1 MNFSAPFIKRPV
13 MTVLVMVVLVFFG
26 VISYISMPVSSLPSV
41 NFPIIEVTAN
51 YPGASQQEM
60 SNLIAAPLERQFMQT
75 QGIARV
81 MSSNSYNSTQIILQF
96 HQDMDINVAAEN
108 VQQAI
113 TETQALLPK
122 DLPQTPQYV
131 KVNPT
136 DTPILYIALSSKNDL
151 TGDLYKYIWNYVGQ
165 QLGTIAGISYIQVLG
180 QKFAFRIRVNPLE
193 LAARNIALHEV
204 VESIN
209 NYNDL
214 VPTGKFYNQNT
225 SVTMVTNGQLLKT
238 SDYDEIIIKYVDG
251 QPVKIKDIGYT
262 IPSTE
267 NDKMSYIW
275 QTREGA
281 KNVAFLA
288 ILKDPAFNTIEVCE
302 KVQTMVDRLQNNI
315 PKSMSLFIPFS
326 QMAWIQEAFVD
337 VQFTLLLAFIL
348 VVLIVYLYLGNFR
361 NTLIPLITIPI
372 TFTGTFIF
380 MYLFN
385 YNLDIISLSALTLA
399 IGFLIDDAIV
409 VLENIYRHKEMQKT
423 SLEASYDGSKQIV
436 TTIISMSL
444 CLCAVFIPLIFL
456 SSPIGKIF
464 HELAGVTII
473 AVVFSGF
480 ISLTL
485 TPMLCSRFIPAEE
498 KETRVAKFS
507 KKINDKFSRVYKKGL
522 DWSLIHKGTI
532 LLFSVVSIVLS
543 VVIFQKIPRSFL
555 PTFNLGVI
563 QCFVVAD
570 ERTSPKRMRSIAEEL
585 SKVSLES
592 PYVQHT
598 GCSTSNP
605 TDNQSLFFIF
615 LDTES
620 SSVSIN
626 QVIDELHR
634 KFMALP
640 YVEVFMKPFPL
651 INLQSGVASSGKADY
666 QYILTSLDEKLL
678 YKTSKVLQ
686 EKMAKSPYFSQVSTD
701 YFPNAQTLEM
711 NFLRERAQTY
721 SNQNVKQIQ
730 QNLKYAYGETYVS
743 QINVPADR
751 YYVVLEVDKEYYS
764 SPAELS
770 SLYLSTPMSDISMT
784 SVIETKMETTPI
796 TINHINAQPSVTLAF
811 NPAPGVPLGTAVEE
825 LKVLAKESTPPGVL
839 GDVSGNTVE
848 FEQLMK
854 QLFVL
859 LIIAIFVIY
868 IILGILYEN
877 FLHPFSLLI
886 SVPIGIIG
894 GLIAL
899 LITGNTLSIFSMV
912 GIILL
917 IGISMKNGILVVDFA
932 LEKMEQEKIDPEKA
946 IESACLQRFRPILM
960 TTLSALMGAIPIA
973 LGIGGTVGEGRAP
986 LGIAVVGGLIF
997 SQAVTLFVI
1006 PVLFLYVIKL
1016 QNKLKT
1022 QPHR

>member
-1 MNFSAPFIKRPV
+1 

-26 VISYISMPVSSLPSV
+26 VISYFAMPVSSLPSV
-41 NFPIIEVTAN
+41 NFPVIQVTVN

-60 SNLIAAPLERQFMQT
+60 ANLVAAPLERQFMQT

-81 MSSNSYNSTQIILQF
+81 MSSNSFDSTQIILQF

-108 VQQAI
+108 VQKAI
-113 TETQALLPK
+113 SESQTLLPK

-136 DTPILYIALSSKNDL
+136 DTPILYVAITSKNDP

-165 QLGTIAGISYIQVLG
+165 QLGTVAGISYIQVMG
-180 QKFAFRIRVNPLE
+180 QKFAFRIRVNPQE
-193 LAARNIALHEV
+193 LAAKNISLHEV

-214 VPTGKFYNQNT
+214 VPTGKFYNKNST
-225 SVTMVTNGQLLKT
+225 ITMVTNGQLLKS
-238 SDYDEIIIKYVDG
+238 SDYDEIIVKYIDG

-267 NDKMSYIW
+267 NDKMHYLW
-275 QTREGA
+275 QTRDGP
-281 KNVAFLA
+281 KNAAFLA

-302 KVQTMVDRLQNNI
+302 KVQTMLDQLKNNI
-315 PKSMSLFIPFS
+315 PSSMDLFIPFS
-326 QMAWIQEAFVD
+326 QMEWILEAFHD
-337 VQFTLLLAFIL
+337 VQFTLLLAFFL
-348 VVLIVYLYLGNFR
+348 VVIIVYLYLGNFR

-380 MYLFN
+380 MYLFD

-409 VLENIYRHKEMQKT
+409 VLENIYRHKEMKKT
-423 SLEASYDGSKQIV
+423 ILDASYDGSKQII
-436 TTIISMSL
+436 TTIVSMSL
-444 CLCAVFIPLIFL
+444 CICAVFIPLIFL

-464 HELAGVTII
+464 HELAGVTVI
-473 AVVFSGF
+473 AVIFSAF
-480 ISLTL
+480 ISLSL
-485 TPMLCSRFIPAEE
+485 TPMLCSRFIPYEE
-498 KETRVAKFS
+498 RETRVSRFS
-507 KKINDKFSRVYKKGL
+507 KKLNQKLCNIYKKGL
-522 DWSLIHKGTI
+522 DWSLAHKFTI
-532 LLFSVVSIVLS
+532 LFLSGASVVLS
-543 VVIFQKIPRSFL
+543 VIIFTQIPRSFL
-555 PTFNLGVI
+555 PSYNLGVI
-563 QCFVVAD
+563 QCFLVTD
-570 ERTSPKRMRSIAEEL
+570 ERTSPRRMVSIAEDL
-585 SKVSLES
+585 SRVSLQS
-592 PYVQHT
+592 PYVKHT

-615 LDTES
+615 LDTTS
-620 SSVSIN
+620 STPSIDA
-626 QVIDELHR
+626 VIDELHR

-651 INLQSGVASSGKADY
+651 INLQSGTATSGKADY

-678 YKTSKVLQ
+678 YKTSVLLQ
-686 EKMAKSPYFSQVSTD
+686 QKMESSPNFSQVSTD
-701 YFPNAQTLEM
+701 YLPNAQTLEM
-711 NFLRERAQTY
+711 NFLRETAQTY
-721 SNQNVKQIQ
+721 SNQTVKQIQ

-764 SPAELS
+764 SPQELS
-770 SLYLSTPMSDISMT
+770 SLYLSTPSSDISMT
-784 SVIETKMETTPI
+784 SVIETKLETTPI

-811 NPAPGVPLGTAVEE
+811 NPAPGVALGTAVAE
-825 LKVLAKESTPPGVL
+825 LKSLAAETIPPGVF

-854 QLFVL
+854 QLVVL

-877 FLHPFSLLI
+877 FLHPISLLI

-894 GLIAL
+894 GLISL
-899 LITGNTLSIFSMV
+899 LITGNSLSIFSMV

-932 LEKMEQEKIDPEKA
+932 LEHLRSEKTTPEKA
-946 IESACLQRFRPILM
+946 IEEACLQRFRPILM

-1006 PVLFLYVIKL
+1006 PVLFLYIIKIQTKL
-1016 QNKLKT
+1016 QKFDLFQETKN
-1022 QPHR
+1022 